1 MDFFSIIGTIASI
14 GSIPLS
20 LYLFIKSKENNIDK
34 VKRDIVKILSHQ
46 IGDRRQLT
54 TFEIQTVINSKTR
67 ETKIDNEKITV
78 NHIIEDLVS
87 ETISNPLL
95 DKSIKETII
104 TELKKIYFKGELLTS
119 IDNIELETR
128 TESEKKS
135 NDVNIEKE
143 IKSIIEKRREINE
156 AIENS
161 HKRVTRSSESFA
173 IIAGI
178 MTIFASV
185 LTFIGKDKYDNISKP
200 LYDFLQKN
208 DFYIGIV
215 LSVATAVLA
224 STTLAILKKV
234 KKK

>member
-20 LYLFIKSKENNIDK
+20 LFLYIKSKENNIDK

-104 TELKKIYFKGELLTS
+104 LELKKIYFKSELLTS

-128 TESEKKS
+128 TDAEKKN

-143 IKSIIEKRREINE
+143 IKNIIEKRNE
-156 AIENS
+156 LNEVIENR
-161 HKRVTRSSESFA
+161 HKKVIRTSESFA
-173 IIAGI
+173 VIAAL
-178 MTIFASV
+178 MTVLASAF
-185 LTFIGKDKYDNISKP
+185 TFIGKDKYDNVSKP

-208 DFYIGIV
+208 DFYIAIT
-215 LSVATAVLA
+215 LSVITSILATVVLA
-224 STTLAILKKV
+224 IFKKV
-234 KKK
+234 NKK

>member
-20 LYLFIKSKENNIDK
+20 IYLFIKSKENNIDK
-34 VKRDIVKILSHQ
+34 VKRDIVRILSHQ

-95 DKSIKETII
+95 EKSIKENII
-104 TELKKIYFKGELLTS
+104 IELKKIYFKGELLTS

-128 TESEKKS
+128 TESEKKT

-143 IKSIIEKRREINE
+143 IKSIIEKRGEINKV
-156 AIENS
+156 IEDKY
-161 HKRVTRSSESFA
+161 KRVRTSETYA
-173 IIAGI
+173 IIAGT
-178 MTIFASV
+178 MTILASGLIFA
-185 LTFIGKDKYDNISKP
+185 GKEKYDDISKP
-200 LYDFLQKN
+200 LYDFIQKN
-208 DFYIGIV
+208 DFYIGIII
-215 LSVATAVLA
+215 SIITAILA
-224 STTLAILKKV
+224 STILMIFKTLKK
-234 KKK
+234 K

>member
-20 LYLFIKSKENNIDK
+20 IYLFIKSKENNIDK
-34 VKRDIVKILSHQ
+34 VKRDIVRILSHQ

-95 DKSIKETII
+95 EKSIKENII
-104 TELKKIYFKGELLTS
+104 IELKKIYFKGELLTS

-128 TESEKKS
+128 TESEKKT

-143 IKSIIEKRREINE
+143 IKSIIEKRGEINKV
-156 AIENS
+156 IENKY
-161 HKRVTRSSESFA
+161 KRVRTSETYA
-173 IIAGI
+173 IIAGT
-178 MTIFASV
+178 MTILASGLIFA
-185 LTFIGKDKYDNISKP
+185 GKEKYDDISKP
-200 LYDFLQKN
+200 LYDFIQKN
-208 DFYIGIV
+208 DFYIGIII
-215 LSVATAVLA
+215 SIITAILA
-224 STTLAILKKV
+224 STILMIFKTLKK
-234 KKK
+234 K

>member
-34 VKRDIVKILSHQ
+34 VKRDIVRILSHQ
-46 IGDRRQLT
+46 IGDNRQLS

-67 ETKIDNEKITV
+67 ETKIDHKKITV

-87 ETISNPLL
+87 ETISNPIL

-104 TELKKIYFKGELLTS
+104 SDLRKIYFKGEILTS
-119 IDNIELETR
+119 IDNIELDTR
-128 TESEKKS
+128 TEDEKES
-135 NDVNIEKE
+135 NEENIEEE
-143 IKSIIEKRREINE
+143 IKRIIRQRTELNSIIE
-156 AIENS
+156 NS
-161 HKRVTRSSESFA
+161 DKKVVRTSESFA
-173 IIAGI
+173 IIAGV

-185 LTFIGKDKYDNISKP
+185 LTFIGKDEYQNYSKP

-208 DFYIGIV
+208 DFYISIV
-215 LSVATAVLA
+215 SSILTAVIAL
-224 STTLAILKKV
+224 TILSIFKKV
-234 KKK
+234 KKS